1 MEQLNSKFFKVY
13 FNIQFIP
20 LNKQIKDG
28 CLNPIATAF
37 AAQSTSGWLSDEF
50 KLNYTAFQFS
60 AGTNPSQ
67 LETICEV
74 VVCNSDF
81 CDDSLINSTC

>member
-1 MEQLNSKFFKVY
+1 MERLNLKFFKVKL
-13 FNIQFIP
+13 IALI
-20 LNKQIKDG
+20 LQILFSDG
-28 CLNPIATAF
+28 CLNPIAAQF

-50 KLNYTAFQFS
+50 KLNYTAFQFT

-74 VVCNSDF
+74 VVCNAEF
-81 CDDSLINSTC
+81 CDDSLINSAC